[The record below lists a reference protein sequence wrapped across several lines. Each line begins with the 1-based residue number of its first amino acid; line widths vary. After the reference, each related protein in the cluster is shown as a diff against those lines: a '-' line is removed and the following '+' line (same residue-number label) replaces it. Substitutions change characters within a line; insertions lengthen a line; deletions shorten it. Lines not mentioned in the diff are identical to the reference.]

1 MQTRALLNLGKNM
14 LNRPFWQGIW
24 KHVPTLLHFWIL
36 GKIRDTVRRFMYHD
50 FPCGNIS
57 KKKSG
62 NKLKMLSKSSLFID
76 ENCIGMIFPEKFLR

>member
-1 MQTRALLNLGKNM
+1 
-14 LNRPFWQGIW
+14 
-24 KHVPTLLHFWIL
+24 
-36 GKIRDTVRRFMYHD
+36 MYHD

-76 ENCIGMIFPEKFLR
+76 ENCIGIIFPEKFLR